1 MIEALLKG
9 LAVSLL
15 LVFSVGPIIF
25 TIIKQSITNGKA
37 GGFSFVSGV
46 WLSDILWAILSNAF
60 TSLVAELL
68 HFQRQIGFFGGL
80 LLIIMGVYYL
90 FFKKIKLDE
99 EGLII
104 KSSSHLKSFTSGFLL
119 NTLNPGLIIFWL
131 TWATAFSGY
140 TWAQR
145 IIIFSTCIIV
155 NIASDIAKVLLAD
168 KVSDKLTPKNIS
180 LISKILGLLLV
191 VFGTALLF
199 GFHYSG
205 GH

>member
-15 LVFSVGPIIF
+15 LVFSVGPVIF

-80 LLIIMGVYYL
+80 LLIVLGVYYL
-90 FFKKIKLDE
+90 FFKKIKLNE

-104 KSSSHLKSFTSGFLL
+104 KSSSHLKLFTSGFLL

-155 NIASDIAKVLLAD
+155 NIGSDVLKVLLAH

-180 LISKILGLLLV
+180 FISKILGLLLV
-191 VFGTALLF
+191 VFGAALLL
-199 GFHYSG
+199 GFHYAG

>member
-46 WLSDILWAILSNAF
+46 WLSDILWALLSNVF

-80 LLIIMGVYYL
+80 LLIILGVYYL
-90 FFKKIKLDE
+90 FFKKIKIDE
-99 EGLII
+99 SGLMV
-104 KSSSHLKSFTSGFLL
+104 KSSSYLKLFTSGFLL

-140 TWAQR
+140 TNTQR
-145 IIIFSTCIIV
+145 IVIFSTCIII
-155 NIASDIAKVLLAD
+155 NIGSDILKVVLAD

-180 LISKILGLLLV
+180 LISRILGLLLV
-191 VFGTALLF
+191 VFGTALLL
-199 GFHYSG
+199 GFQYGG

>member
-9 LAVSLL
+9 VAISLL
-15 LVFSVGPIIF
+15 LVFSVGPVIF

-60 TSLVAELL
+60 TSLVSELL

-80 LLIIMGVYYL
+80 LLIILGVYYL

-99 EGLII
+99 SGLMI
-104 KSSSHLKSFTSGFLL
+104 KSSSYLKLFTSGFLL

-140 TWAQR
+140 T
-145 IIIFSTCIIV
+145 
-155 NIASDIAKVLLAD
+155 
-168 KVSDKLTPKNIS
+168 
-180 LISKILGLLLV
+180 
-191 VFGTALLF
+191 
-199 GFHYSG
+199 
-205 GH
+205 

>member
-1 MIEALLKG
+1 
-9 LAVSLL
+9 
-15 LVFSVGPIIF
+15 
-25 TIIKQSITNGKA
+25 
-37 GGFSFVSGV
+37 
-46 WLSDILWAILSNAF
+46 
-60 TSLVAELL
+60 
-68 HFQRQIGFFGGL
+68 
-80 LLIIMGVYYL
+80 MGVYYL

-140 TWAQR
+140 TLVQR
-145 IIIFSTCIIV
+145 IIIFSTCIII
-155 NIASDIAKVLLAD
+155 NIGGDIAKVLLAH

-191 VFGTALLF
+191 VFGGALLF